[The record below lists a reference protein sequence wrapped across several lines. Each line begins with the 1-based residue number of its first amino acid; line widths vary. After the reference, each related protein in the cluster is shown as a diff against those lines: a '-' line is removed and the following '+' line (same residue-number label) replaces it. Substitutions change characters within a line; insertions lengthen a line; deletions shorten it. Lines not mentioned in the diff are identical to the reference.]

1 MAKTLVIALG
11 GNAFLRKGQPKT
23 VDHQWKN
30 VMLAA
35 KQIVDIYMKGY
46 RIVVTHGN
54 GPQVG
59 MIMEWMESLKDRYPP
74 LTMDIAT
81 AMTQGWLGYMLMQSI
96 GNELES
102 RGVDRKVVSIVNQVL
117 VDKDDPAFSNPTKF
131 IGGYYSREEAE
142 MLSKEKGWI
151 MKPDPRGGYRRVV
164 PSPTPIRNIEREA
177 ITRLLEEEYIVI
189 ASGGGGVPVVEE
201 NGILRGVE
209 AVIDKD
215 LASSILAQNISA
227 DGLVIATDVEGVYL
241 DYGTSK
247 QRIIRRISVDEL
259 EKLYEEGLFPPG
271 SMGPKV
277 RACIEF
283 VKRTGKWAVIG
294 SLENLEEAITGDAG
308 TYIYADRSG
317 SSVP

>member
-1 MAKTLVIALG
+1 LAKTLVIALG

-23 VDHQWKN
+23 VDYQWMN

-35 KQIVDIYMKGY
+35 KQIVDIYMRGY

-59 MIMEWMESLKDRYPP
+59 MILEWMDSLKDRYPP

-81 AMTQGWLGYMLMQSI
+81 AMTQGWLGYMLMQAI
-96 GNELES
+96 GNELQSQGME
-102 RGVDRKVVSIVNQVL
+102 RKVISIVNQVL
-117 VDKDDPAFSNPTKF
+117 VNKNDPAFRNPTKF
-131 IGGYYSREEAE
+131 IGGYYSKGEAE
-142 MLSKEKGWI
+142 KLGKEKGWI

-164 PSPTPIRNIEREA
+164 PSPMPIRNIEKHA
-177 ITRLLEEEYIVI
+177 ITSLLEKEYIVI
-189 ASGGGGVPVVEE
+189 ASGGGGVPVIED
-201 NGILRGVE
+201 NNILKGVE

-227 DGLVIATDVEGVYL
+227 DGLVIATDVDGVYL
-241 DYGTSK
+241 DYGTRS
-247 QRIIRRISVDEL
+247 QRIIRRISVSEL
-259 EKLYEEGLFPPG
+259 EELYGKGLFPPG

-283 VKRTGKWAVIG
+283 VKKTGKWAVIG
-294 SLENLEEAITGDAG
+294 SLERLEATIAGNAG
-308 TYIYADRSG
+308 TFIYADH
-317 SSVP
+317 